1 MKKVL
6 IRRGLLA
13 KKYSM
18 KCINRVAVFVFF
30 LLMGGLV
37 CSFSELPKDYWW
49 LLETTKEE
57 SAYNKAGNFYWK
69 VTFPDQVKDL
79 DGQKISLKGYF
90 YTYKD
95 TSITLLTKNK
105 QPFYGCSADPK
116 ITMIELT
123 NAQKLVFK
131 LGKRYRIEGV
141 LRLNHHFHDADSYT
155 FPYRLTEV
163 KIL

>member
-1 MKKVL
+1 MKLANLTVVL
-6 IRRGLLA
+6 
-13 KKYSM
+13 
-18 KCINRVAVFVFF
+18 VFS

-37 CSFSELPKDYWW
+37 SSFSELPKDYWW

-57 SAYNKAGNFYWK
+57 SAYTQTGDFYWK
-69 VTFPDQVKDL
+69 ITFPDQVKDL
-79 DGQKISLKGYF
+79 DGQKITLKGYF

-116 ITMIELT
+116 ITMIELN
-123 NAQKLVFK
+123 NAQKLAFK
-131 LGKRYRIEGV
+131 LGKKYTLEGV
-141 LRLNHHFHDADSYT
+141 LKLNHHFEDSDSYT

>member
-1 MKKVL
+1 MK
-6 IRRGLLA
+6 
-13 KKYSM
+13 S
-18 KCINRVAVFVFF
+18 INQAVVFVFI
-30 LLMGGLV
+30 LLFCGLV
-37 CSFSELPKDYWW
+37 CSFAELPKDYWW

-57 SAYNKAGNFYWK
+57 SAYTQTGDFYWK

-79 DGQKISLKGYF
+79 DGQKINLKGYF

-116 ITMIELT
+116 ITMIEL
-123 NAQKLVFK
+123 NDAQKLAFK
-131 LGKRYRIEGV
+131 LGKKYTIEGV
-141 LRLNHHFHDADSYT
+141 LKLNHQFHASDSYT

>member
-1 MKKVL
+1 MKFVNPTVVL
-6 IRRGLLA
+6 VFSLL
-13 KKYSM
+13 
-18 KCINRVAVFVFF
+18 I
-30 LLMGGLV
+30 GGLV
-37 CSFSELPKDYWW
+37 SSFSELPKDYWW

-57 SAYNKAGNFYWK
+57 SAYTQTGDFYWK
-69 VTFPDQVKDL
+69 ITFPDQVKDL
-79 DGQKISLKGYF
+79 DGQKITLKGYF

-116 ITMIELT
+116 ITMIELN
-123 NAQKLVFK
+123 NAQKLAFK
-131 LGKRYRIEGV
+131 LGKKYTIEGG
-141 LRLNHHFHDADSYT
+141 LKLNHHFEDSDSYT

>member
-1 MKKVL
+1 MKYTNRILVL
-6 IRRGLLA
+6 IFSLLIGA
-13 KKYSM
+13 G
-18 KCINRVAVFVFF
+18 F
-30 LLMGGLV
+30 

-57 SAYNKAGNFYWK
+57 SAYTPTGDFYWK

-79 DGQKISLKGYF
+79 DGQKITLKGYF

-116 ITMIELT
+116 ITMIELDD
-123 NAQKLVFK
+123 AQKLIFK
-131 LGKRYRIEGV
+131 LGKKYRIEGV
-141 LRLNHHFHDADSYT
+141 LKLNHHFHDSNSYT

-163 KIL
+163 TIL